1 MERLR
6 AHNLLTF
13 KVDVSVWD
21 GWIALIALKGG
32 GGGSLYTQKFEVI
45 SIVNSP
51 DAETSH
57 PELPEERQ
65 GPQFAEDGRTEGNH
79 ILLGHNQG
87 CQLMNEM
94 GHESYQDSQIRESGY
109 QAGVSSFS
117 AGCSG

>member
-1 MERLR
+1 MNDL
-6 AHNLLTF
+6 AHGFAAPQYICNTQST
-13 KVDVSVWD
+13 VD
-21 GWIALIALKGG
+21 
-32 GGGSLYTQKFEVI
+32 
-45 SIVNSP
+45 P
-51 DAETSH
+51 DAETSQ

-65 GPQFAEDGRTEGNH
+65 SAQVGEDERTERNH